1 MDGLQQADP
10 FEVAAPGD
18 HKKTRDMS
26 NIKSASS
33 TLVANS
39 SSVAARRHVLRSG
52 AKMVALSVGLGL
64 GVAALSAHGQSP
76 SGAAPAGGT
85 GGYPNKPIR
94 LVVTFPPGGSSDIAA
109 RLVAPKLG
117 EKLGTQVI
125 VDNRPGAGGGIGLEA
140 VAKSPADG
148 YTLVLASAGG
158 LTANP
163 SLYKKLSYD
172 PVKDFAPIS
181 LFGTSPFVLIAS
193 DTLKAATTKDVLALA
208 KAKPGQLSYASGG
221 NGTAMHLS
229 GELLKSMSNSFIVH
243 IPYRGTSPAV
253 LAAMSG
259 ETQLAIA
266 DIASVQQ
273 QAKSGRIKLIAV
285 MSKERSPLAP
295 DIPTLAESGV
305 PGYESSG
312 WFAVLAPAGTPP
324 AIVQRLNTE
333 LTAVL
338 RQPDIKA
345 SFLASGLEPLP
356 STSEE
361 LTKLMKSETEKWAAV
376 IKTSGAKID

>member
-1 MDGLQQADP
+1 MKSTSTESVFTKVGVNVGATLGSALRGLAKIP
-10 FEVAAPGD
+10 MSASIVSLAAGVGMRLGAIAMVTAMAASTVAAQTP
-18 HKKTRDMS
+18 
-26 NIKSASS
+26 SAP
-33 TLVANS
+33 
-39 SSVAARRHVLRSG
+39 
-52 AKMVALSVGLGL
+52 
-64 GVAALSAHGQSP
+64 SAT
-76 SGAAPAGGT
+76 A
-85 GGYPNKPIR
+85 GYPNKPIR

-117 EKLGTQVI
+117 ERLGTQVV

-163 SLYKKLSYD
+163 SLYKKLAYD

-181 LFGTSPFVLIAS
+181 LFGTSPFVLVAAESLGAS
-193 DTLKAATTKDVLALA
+193 TTKDVLALA

-229 GELLKSMSNSFIVH
+229 GELLKSMTGSYMVH
-243 IPYRGTSPAV
+243 IPYRGTGPAV

-273 QAKSGRIKLIAV
+273 QAKGGRIKLVAV
-285 MSKERSPLAP
+285 MGKERSPLAP

-338 RQPDIKA
+338 RLPEIKA

-356 STSEE
+356 STSDE
-361 LTKLMKSETEKWAAV
+361 LAQLMKSETGKWAKV
-376 IKTSGAKID
+376 IETSGAKID